1 MNAEE
6 LLRSRIRDVPDFP
19 QPGIV
24 FKDITPLLG
33 DPETLRLACERMAD
47 PFRGQGVDLVLGVES
62 RGFIFGP
69 PVALALGT
77 GFTIARK
84 RGKLPWK
91 TVEASYELEYG
102 AEHIEMHSDS
112 IRKGQRVLLVDD
124 VIATGGTATATARL
138 AASMGAEVVGGSF
151 LLELAAL
158 DGRKALDPLP
168 VHVVL
173 TY

>member
-1 MNAEE
+1 MTAEE

-19 QPGIV
+19 RPGIV
-24 FKDITPLLG
+24 FKDITPLLA

-47 PFRGQGVDLVLGVES
+47 PFRGQSVDLVLGVES

-84 RGKLPWK
+84 RGKLPWH
-91 TVEASYELEYG
+91 TIEASYELEYG
-102 AEHIEMHSDS
+102 VEHIEMHSDA
-112 IRKGQRVLLVDD
+112 IRKGQRVLLIDD

-138 AASMGAEVVGGSF
+138 AASMGGEVVGSSF

-168 VHVVL
+168 VYAVL
-173 TY
+173 AY